1 MRRHAAKRPH
11 ACIAGWLVKISTR
24 FGLFREAISD
34 NKQAGGFQNMT
45 KSSICASLLAVV
57 FASSCAT
64 LFQGTHEEIMVES
77 DPPGAQVSVNDGRN
91 GTTPYSMKV
100 SRDDDV
106 NIHVSKPGYA
116 PMDVSDESHMEWGY
130 FISDFF
136 FTGLIGLAVDGL
148 DGAMFYHN
156 QTMVSAHL
164 EPIYAQSDQSS
175 AARPAMYVVPVANQ
189 PPPVPN
195 VAATSA
201 AAPVANFAPPVGA
214 APVAIQRQQQTHIAP
229 PTARPVAD
237 PQVNDQWEQSDHPQ

>member
-1 MRRHAAKRPH
+1 MA
-11 ACIAGWLVKISTR
+11 
-24 FGLFREAISD
+24 
-34 NKQAGGFQNMT
+34 

-57 FASSCAT
+57 FVSSCAT

-116 PMDVSDESHMEWGY
+116 PMDVSDESHMAWGY

-164 EPIYAQSDQSS
+164 EPMYAQSDQNS
-175 AARPAMYVVPVANQ
+175 AASRPAVYAVPVASQ
-189 PPPVPN
+189 PLPVQN
-195 VAATSA
+195 AAAPSA
-201 AAPVANFAPPVGA
+201 AAPVANFAPPVAA
-214 APVAIQRQQQTHIAP
+214 APVPNQGQPQTHIAP
-229 PTARPVAD
+229 SIARPVAD
-237 PQVNDQWEQSDHPQ
+237 PQVNDQWDQSDHPQ

>member
-1 MRRHAAKRPH
+1 
-11 ACIAGWLVKISTR
+11 
-24 FGLFREAISD
+24 
-34 NKQAGGFQNMT
+34 MT

-100 SRDDDV
+100 GRDDDV
-106 NIHVSKPGYA
+106 NIHVSKPGYSST
-116 PMDVSDESHMEWGY
+116 DISDESHMEWGY

-175 AARPAMYVVPVANQ
+175 AASRPAAYAGPVASQ
-189 PPPVPN
+189 PQQVQS
-195 VAATSA
+195 VAAPSVA
-201 AAPVANFAPPVGA
+201 GPVANFAPPVGT
-214 APVAIQRQQQTHIAP
+214 APMPNQGLPQSRIAP
-229 PTARPVAD
+229 PMAQPVVD
-237 PQVNDQWEQSDHPQ
+237 PQVGDQWGPSDHPQ

>member
-1 MRRHAAKRPH
+1 MA
-11 ACIAGWLVKISTR
+11 
-24 FGLFREAISD
+24 
-34 NKQAGGFQNMT
+34 

-57 FASSCAT
+57 FASGCAT
-64 LFQGTHEEIMVES
+64 LFQGTNEEIMVQS

-100 SRDDDV
+100 SRNDDV
-106 NIHVSKPGYA
+106 DIHVSKPGYA

-175 AARPAMYVVPVANQ
+175 AASRPAVYAVPVASQ
-189 PPPVPN
+189 PLTVQSVTAPRGAV
-195 VAATSA
+195 
-201 AAPVANFAPPVGA
+201 PVANFAPPVAA
-214 APVAIQRQQQTHIAP
+214 APVAIQGQQQAHIAAP
-229 PTARPVAD
+229 IAQPVMD

>member
-1 MRRHAAKRPH
+1 MKRSH
-11 ACIAGWLVKISTR
+11 ACIPVWLVKISTR
-24 FGLFREAISD
+24 FGLFREAISSS
-34 NKQAGGFQNMT
+34 KQAGGFQNMT
-45 KSSICASLLAVV
+45 KSSICASLVAVV
-57 FASSCAT
+57 FASGCAT

-164 EPIYAQSDQSS
+164 DPIYAQSDQSS
-175 AARPAMYVVPVANQ
+175 AASRAAMDAVPVANQ
-189 PPPVPN
+189 TPPVRN

-201 AAPVANFAPPVGA
+201 AAPVAIFATPVGA
-214 APVAIQRQQQTHIAP
+214 APVAIQGLPQSHIAP
-229 PTARPVAD
+229 PIAQPMVD
-237 PQVNDQWEQSDHPQ
+237 PQVGDQWERQ

>member
-1 MRRHAAKRPH
+1 MA
-11 ACIAGWLVKISTR
+11 
-24 FGLFREAISD
+24 
-34 NKQAGGFQNMT
+34 

-57 FASSCAT
+57 FASGCAT
-64 LFQGTHEEIMVES
+64 LFQGTNEEIMVQS

-100 SRDDDV
+100 SRNDDV
-106 NIHVSKPGYA
+106 DIHVSKPGYA
-116 PMDVSDESHMEWGY
+116 PMDVSDASHMEWGY

-175 AARPAMYVVPVANQ
+175 AASRPAVYAVPVASQ
-189 PPPVPN
+189 PLTVQN
-195 VAATSA
+195 VAAPSG
-201 AAPVANFAPPVGA
+201 AAPVANFAPPVAA
-214 APVAIQRQQQTHIAP
+214 APVAIQEQQQTHIAAP
-229 PTARPVAD
+229 IAQPVMD

>member
-1 MRRHAAKRPH
+1 
-11 ACIAGWLVKISTR
+11 
-24 FGLFREAISD
+24 
-34 NKQAGGFQNMT
+34 MT
-45 KSSICASLLAVV
+45 KSSICASLLALV

-77 DPPGAQVSVNDGRN
+77 DPAGAQVSVNDGRN

-100 SRDDDV
+100 GRDDDV

-116 PMDVSDESHMEWGY
+116 PMDISDESHMQWGY
-130 FISDFF
+130 FVSDFF

-164 EPIYAQSDQSS
+164 EPIYAQPDQSS
-175 AARPAMYVVPVANQ
+175 AASRPAIYAVPVASQ
-189 PPPVPN
+189 PPLVTN
-195 VAATSA
+195 VAAPGA

-214 APVAIQRQQQTHIAP
+214 APVAIQGLPQSHIAP
-229 PTARPVAD
+229 PIAQPM
-237 PQVNDQWEQSDHPQ
+237 VNPHVGDQWGPSDHPQ